1 MKISKNISA
10 NSALWTYLAIMVLA
24 LGVLARIYC
33 YIWHK
38 DLWLDEAMLAFSMY
52 GISFRELFFAPLPFT
67 QAAPL
72 GFLLVSKTLGAV
84 FGYSEWVLYLL
95 PFVCGL
101 GTLILAYKIG
111 KRLFSPFGCFVF
123 VLLAVG
129 NMGLLH
135 YTTEFKQYGIE
146 AFCSFLM
153 IYIYSRLEQ
162 RSKPLYLSLSIIA
175 CSLFAYTALFLGA
188 AMYLALLIAHRK
200 RILGFLREHF
210 LYFLLLGGFVAL
222 YYLLYIRYQRVDG
235 FYEYWQS
242 FFLPHSLS
250 AYPAFIK
257 DTLLGVLEGFTPLI
271 RPQVVPVY
279 MCMGLLG
286 LVVAYKQSR
295 FIFTLCVCAL
305 LVWVALS
312 ILRIYPFGH
321 SGVIGGRLSLYMTP
335 IFNLLCC
342 YFLVAL
348 FARWKWAAVA
358 LVAGILAVTLLRYGK
373 IYPHWHYIQQ
383 THALTATLQAQANSD
398 DLVAIY
404 HASKPAF
411 MYYSFLEGY
420 GIADTQDTKS
430 TKVSQT
436 SRQAPYTGVRFT
448 TFDKDLAQLE
458 QTLRQ
463 TKSKRAFLLISHYEE
478 EWLQDLRATLSR
490 LDSSAQFIQGKGG
503 WGSYLIVLNLAPH

>member
-1 MKISKNISA
+1 
-10 NSALWTYLAIMVLA
+10 MVLA

-33 YIWHK
+33 YVWHK

-52 GISFRELFFAPLPFT
+52 GISFTELFFAPLPFT

-123 VLLAVG
+123 ILLAVG

-188 AMYLALLIAHRK
+188 AMYLALLIEHRK
-200 RILGFLREHF
+200 RILGFLRSHIVP
-210 LYFLLLGGFVAL
+210 FLLLGGFVAL

-235 FYEYWQS
+235 FYTYWQS
-242 FFLPHSLS
+242 FFLPHSPS

-257 DTLLGVLEGFTPLI
+257 DTLLGVLEGFTPFI
-271 RPQVVPVY
+271 KPQVVPVY

-286 LVVAYKQSR
+286 LVIAYKQSR

-312 ILRIYPFGH
+312 LCRIYPFGH

-335 IFNLLCC
+335 VFNLLCC
-342 YFLVAL
+342 YFLVAI
-348 FARWKWAAVA
+348 FGRWKWAAVA
-358 LVAGILAVTLLRYGK
+358 LVAGILSVTLLRYAR

-383 THALTATLQAQANSD
+383 THALTTTLQTQANSD
-398 DLVAIY
+398 DLVLIY

-411 MYYSFLEGY
+411 MYYSFLDGY
-420 GIADTQDTKS
+420 GIADTQNPKGA
-430 TKVSQT
+430 
-436 SRQAPYTGVRFT
+436 QAPYTGVRFT

-458 QTLRQ
+458 QTLRE
-463 TKSKRAFLLISHYEE
+463 SKRAFLLISHYEE
-478 EWLQDLRATLSR
+478 EWLHDLRTLVSR

>member
-33 YIWHK
+33 YVWHK

-52 GISFRELFFAPLPFT
+52 GISFTELFFAPLPFT

-101 GTLILAYKIG
+101 GTLILAYMIG

-123 VLLAVG
+123 ILLAVG

-135 YTTEFKQYGIE
+135 YATEFKQYGIE

-188 AMYLALLIAHRK
+188 AMYLALLIEHRK
-200 RILGFLREHF
+200 RILGFLRSHIVP
-210 LYFLLLGGFVAL
+210 FLLLGGFVAL

-235 FYEYWQS
+235 FYTYWQS
-242 FFLPHSLS
+242 LFLPHSLS

-257 DTLLGVLEGFTPLI
+257 DTLLGVLEGFTPFI
-271 RPQVVPVY
+271 KPQAVPVY

-286 LVVAYKQSR
+286 LVIAYKQSR

-312 ILRIYPFGH
+312 LCRIYPFGH

-335 IFNLLCC
+335 VFNLLCC
-342 YFLVAL
+342 YFLVAI

-358 LVAGILAVTLLRYGK
+358 LVAGILSVTLLRYAR

-383 THALTATLQAQANSD
+383 THALTTTLQNQANSD
-398 DLVAIY
+398 DLVLIY

-411 MYYSFLEGY
+411 LYYSFLEGY
-420 GIADTQDTKS
+420 GIADTQSPKGA
-430 TKVSQT
+430 
-436 SRQAPYTGVRFT
+436 QAPYTGVRFT
-448 TFDKDLAQLE
+448 TFDKDLAKLE
-458 QTLRQ
+458 QTLRE
-463 TKSKRAFLLISHYEE
+463 SKRAFLLISHYEE

-490 LDSSAQFIQGKGG
+490 LDSSAQYIQGKGG

>member
-1 MKISKNISA
+1 
-10 NSALWTYLAIMVLA
+10 MVLA

-33 YIWHK
+33 YVWHK

-67 QAAPL
+67 QAAPI
-72 GFLLVSKTLGAV
+72 GVLLVSKVLGVA
-84 FGYSEWVLYLL
+84 FGYSEWVLYFL

-101 GTLILAYKIG
+101 GTLILAYMIG

-123 VLLAVG
+123 ILLAVG

-153 IYIYSRLEQ
+153 IYIYIYIRVW
-162 RSKPLYLSLSIIA
+162 SKGEPLYLSLSIIA

-200 RILGFLREHF
+200 RILSFLREHF

-242 FFLPHSLS
+242 LFLPHSLS

-257 DTLLGVLEGFTPLI
+257 DTLLGVLEGFTPFI
-271 RPQVVPVY
+271 KSQAVPVY

-335 IFNLLCC
+335 VFNLLCC
-342 YFLVAL
+342 YFLV
-348 FARWKWAAVA
+348 FMYSRWKWAGIA

-383 THALTATLQAQANSD
+383 THALTATLQTQAKGD
-398 DLVAIY
+398 DLVLIY
-404 HASKPAF
+404 RASKPAF
-411 MYYSFLEGY
+411 MYYSFLDGY
-420 GIADTQDTKS
+420 GIADTQSPKGA
-430 TKVSQT
+430 
-436 SRQAPYTGVRFT
+436 QAPYTGVRFT
-448 TFDKDLAQLE
+448 TFDKDLAKLE

-463 TKSKRAFLLISHYEE
+463 TKSKRVYLLISHYEE
-478 EWLQDLRATLSR
+478 EWLQDLRATLLR
-490 LDSSAQFIQGKGG
+490 LDSSAQYIQGKGG
-503 WGSYLIVLNLAPH
+503 WGSYLIVVSLDSLS

>member
-33 YIWHK
+33 YVWHK

-52 GISFRELFFAPLPFT
+52 GISFKELFFAPLPFT
-67 QAAPL
+67 QAAPV
-72 GFLLVSKTLGAV
+72 GVLLVSKVLGAA
-84 FGYSEWVLYLL
+84 FGYSEWVLYFL

-101 GTLILAYKIG
+101 GTLILAYMIG

-123 VLLAVG
+123 ILLAVG

-153 IYIYSRLEQ
+153 IYIYIYIYSRLEQ

-188 AMYLALLIAHRK
+188 ALYLALLIQHR
-200 RILGFLREHF
+200 REILSFLREHF
-210 LYFLLLGGFVAL
+210 LHFLLLGGFVAL

-235 FYEYWQS
+235 FYTYWQS

-257 DTLLGVLEGFTPLI
+257 DTLLGVLEGFTPFI
-271 RPQVVPVY
+271 KPQAVPVY
-279 MCMGLLG
+279 MLMGLLG
-286 LVVAYKQSR
+286 LAIAYKQAR
-295 FIFTLCVCAL
+295 FIFTLCICAL

-312 ILRIYPFGH
+312 LCRIYPFGH

-335 IFNLLCC
+335 VFNLLCC
-342 YFLVAL
+342 YFLV
-348 FARWKWAAVA
+348 FMYSRWKWAGIA

-383 THALTATLQAQANSD
+383 THALTATLQAQAKGD

-404 HASKPAF
+404 RASKPAF
-411 MYYSFLEGY
+411 MYYSFLDGY
-420 GIADTQDTKS
+420 GIADTQSPKGA
-430 TKVSQT
+430 
-436 SRQAPYTGVRFT
+436 QAPYTGVRFT
-448 TFDKDLAQLE
+448 TFDKDLTQLE

-463 TKSKRAFLLISHYEE
+463 AESKRAFLLISHYEE
-478 EWLQDLRATLSR
+478 EWLQDLRATLLR

-503 WGSYLIVLNLAPH
+503 WGSYLIVLNLAP

>member
-1 MKISKNISA
+1 
-10 NSALWTYLAIMVLA
+10 
-24 LGVLARIYC
+24 
-33 YIWHK
+33 
-38 DLWLDEAMLAFSMY
+38 
-52 GISFRELFFAPLPFT
+52 
-67 QAAPL
+67 
-72 GFLLVSKTLGAV
+72 
-84 FGYSEWVLYLL
+84 
-95 PFVCGL
+95 
-101 GTLILAYKIG
+101 
-111 KRLFSPFGCFVF
+111 
-123 VLLAVG
+123 
-129 NMGLLH
+129 
-135 YTTEFKQYGIE
+135 
-146 AFCSFLM
+146 
-153 IYIYSRLEQ
+153 
-162 RSKPLYLSLSIIA
+162 
-175 CSLFAYTALFLGA
+175 
-188 AMYLALLIAHRK
+188 MYLALLIEHRK

-235 FYEYWQS
+235 FYTYWQS

-257 DTLLGVLEGFTPLI
+257 DTLLGVLEGFTPFI
-271 RPQVVPVY
+271 KSQAVPVY

-286 LVVAYKQSR
+286 LAIAYKQAR

-348 FARWKWAAVA
+348 FARWKWVGIA

-404 HASKPAF
+404 RASKPAF

-420 GIADTQDTKS
+420 GIADTQSPKGA
-430 TKVSQT
+430 
-436 SRQAPYTGVRFT
+436 QAPYTGVRFT
-448 TFDKDLAQLE
+448 IFDKDLAQLE
-458 QTLRQ
+458 QTLHQ
-463 TKSKRAFLLISHYEE
+463 AKSKRVYLLISHYEE
-478 EWLQDLRATLSR
+478 EWLQDLRTLVSR
-490 LDSSAQFIQGKGG
+490 LDSNAQFIQGKGG
-503 WGSYLIVLNLAPH
+503 WGSYLIVINLDSLP

>member
-1 MKISKNISA
+1 
-10 NSALWTYLAIMVLA
+10 MVLA

-153 IYIYSRLEQ
+153 IYIYIYSRLEQ

-200 RILGFLREHF
+200 RILGFLRSHIVP
-210 LYFLLLGGFVAL
+210 FLLLGGFVAL

-242 FFLPHSLS
+242 LFLPHSLS

-257 DTLLGVLEGFTPLI
+257 DTLLGVLEGFTPFI
-271 RPQVVPVY
+271 KPQVVPVY

-286 LVVAYKQSR
+286 LGSPISKRALFSP
-295 FIFTLCVCAL
+295 CVCAL
-305 LVWVALS
+305 LVWISLS

-335 IFNLLCC
+335 VFNLLCC

-348 FARWKWAAVA
+348 FGRWKWAAVA
-358 LVAGILAVTLLRYGK
+358 LVAGILAATLLRYGK

-420 GIADTQDTKS
+420 GIADTQSPKGA
-430 TKVSQT
+430 
-436 SRQAPYTGVRFT
+436 QAPYTGVQFT

-463 TKSKRAFLLISHYEE
+463 AKSKRVYLLISHYEE
-478 EWLQDLRATLSR
+478 EWLQDLRTLVSR

-503 WGSYLIVLNLAPH
+503 WGSYLIVISLDSLP

>member
-1 MKISKNISA
+1 
-10 NSALWTYLAIMVLA
+10 MVLA

-33 YIWHK
+33 YVWHK

-52 GISFRELFFAPLPFT
+52 GISFTELFFAPLPFT

-101 GTLILAYKIG
+101 GTLILAYMIG

-123 VLLAVG
+123 ILLAVG

-188 AMYLALLIAHRK
+188 AMYLALLIEHRK
-200 RILGFLREHF
+200 RILGFLRSHIVP
-210 LYFLLLGGFVAL
+210 FLLLGGFVAL

-235 FYEYWQS
+235 FYTYWQS
-242 FFLPHSLS
+242 LFLPHSLS

-257 DTLLGVLEGFTPLI
+257 DTLLGVLEGFTPFI
-271 RPQVVPVY
+271 KPQAVPVY

-286 LVVAYKQSR
+286 LVIAYKQSR

-312 ILRIYPFGH
+312 LCRIYPFGH

-335 IFNLLCC
+335 VFNLLCC
-342 YFLVAL
+342 YFLVAI
-348 FARWKWAAVA
+348 FGRWKWAAVA
-358 LVAGILAVTLLRYGK
+358 LVAGILSVTLLRYAR

-383 THALTATLQAQANSD
+383 THALTTTLQTQANSD
-398 DLVAIY
+398 DLVLIY

-411 MYYSFLEGY
+411 LYYSFLDGY
-420 GIADTQDTKS
+420 GIADTQSPKGA
-430 TKVSQT
+430 
-436 SRQAPYTGVRFT
+436 QAPYTGVRFT
-448 TFDKDLAQLE
+448 TFDKDLAKLE
-458 QTLRQ
+458 QTLRE
-463 TKSKRAFLLISHYEE
+463 SKRAFLLISHYEE
-478 EWLQDLRATLSR
+478 EWLHDLRTLVSR

>member
-33 YIWHK
+33 YVWHK

-52 GISFRELFFAPLPFT
+52 GISFTELFFAPLPFT

-123 VLLAVG
+123 ILLAVG

-135 YTTEFKQYGIE
+135 YATEFKQYGIE

-153 IYIYSRLEQ
+153 IYIYIYSRLEQ

-188 AMYLALLIAHRK
+188 AMYLALLIEHRK
-200 RILGFLREHF
+200 RILGFLRSHIVP
-210 LYFLLLGGFVAL
+210 FLLLGGFVAL

-235 FYEYWQS
+235 FYTYWQS
-242 FFLPHSLS
+242 LFLPHSLS

-257 DTLLGVLEGFTPLI
+257 DTLLGVLEGFTPFI
-271 RPQVVPVY
+271 KPQAVPVY

-286 LVVAYKQSR
+286 LVIAYKQSR

-312 ILRIYPFGH
+312 LCRIYPFGH

-335 IFNLLCC
+335 VFNLLCC
-342 YFLVAL
+342 YFLVAI
-348 FARWKWAAVA
+348 FGRWKWAAVA
-358 LVAGILAVTLLRYGK
+358 LGAGILSVTLLRYAR

-383 THALTATLQAQANSD
+383 THALTTTLQTQANSD
-398 DLVAIY
+398 DLVLIY

-411 MYYSFLEGY
+411 LYYSFLDGY
-420 GIADTQDTKS
+420 GIADTQSPKGA
-430 TKVSQT
+430 
-436 SRQAPYTGVRFT
+436 QAPYTGVRFT

-463 TKSKRAFLLISHYEE
+463 AKSKRAFLLISHYEE

-490 LDSSAQFIQGKGG
+490 LDSSAQYIQGKGG

>member
-1 MKISKNISA
+1 
-10 NSALWTYLAIMVLA
+10 MVLA

-101 GTLILAYKIG
+101 GTLILAYMIG

-153 IYIYSRLEQ
+153 IYIYIYSRLEQ

-188 AMYLALLIAHRK
+188 AMYLALLIEHRK

-210 LYFLLLGGFVAL
+210 LHFLLLGGFVAL

-242 FFLPHSLS
+242 LFLPHSLS

-286 LVVAYKQSR
+286 LVVAYKQAR

-348 FARWKWAAVA
+348 FGRWKWAAVA
-358 LVAGILAVTLLRYGK
+358 LVAGILAVTLLRYAR

-404 HASKPAF
+404 RASKPAF
-411 MYYSFLEGY
+411 MYYSFLDGY

-463 TKSKRAFLLISHYEE
+463 AKSKRVYLLISHYEE
-478 EWLQDLRATLSR
+478 EWLQDLRTLVSR

-503 WGSYLIVLNLAPH
+503 WGSYLIVISLDSLP

>member
-33 YIWHK
+33 YVWHK

-52 GISFRELFFAPLPFT
+52 GISFTELFFAPLPFT

-101 GTLILAYKIG
+101 GTLILAYMIG

-123 VLLAVG
+123 ILLAVG

-135 YTTEFKQYGIE
+135 YATEFKQYGIE

-188 AMYLALLIAHRK
+188 AMYLALLIEHRK
-200 RILGFLREHF
+200 RILGFLRSHIVP
-210 LYFLLLGGFVAL
+210 FLLLGGFVAL

-235 FYEYWQS
+235 FYTYWQS
-242 FFLPHSLS
+242 LFLPHSLS

-257 DTLLGVLEGFTPLI
+257 DTLLGVLEGFTPFI
-271 RPQVVPVY
+271 KPQAVPVY

-286 LVVAYKQSR
+286 LVIAYKQSR

-312 ILRIYPFGH
+312 LCRIYPFGH

-335 IFNLLCC
+335 VFNLLCC
-342 YFLVAL
+342 YFLVAI

-358 LVAGILAVTLLRYGK
+358 LVAGILSVTLLRYAR

-383 THALTATLQAQANSD
+383 THALTTTLQNQANSD
-398 DLVAIY
+398 DLVLIY

-411 MYYSFLEGY
+411 LYYSFLEGY
-420 GIADTQDTKS
+420 GIADTQSPKGA
-430 TKVSQT
+430 
-436 SRQAPYTGVRFT
+436 QAPYTGVKFT
-448 TFDKDLAQLE
+448 TFDKDLAKLE
-458 QTLRQ
+458 QTLRE
-463 TKSKRAFLLISHYEE
+463 SKRAFLLISHYEE

-490 LDSSAQFIQGKGG
+490 LDSSAQYIQGKGG

>member
-33 YIWHK
+33 YVWHK

-52 GISFRELFFAPLPFT
+52 GISFTELFFAPLPFT

-123 VLLAVG
+123 ILLAVG

-153 IYIYSRLEQ
+153 IYIYIYSRLEQ

-188 AMYLALLIAHRK
+188 AMYLALLIEHRK
-200 RILGFLREHF
+200 RILGFLRSHIVP
-210 LYFLLLGGFVAL
+210 FLLLGGFVAL

-235 FYEYWQS
+235 FYTYWQS
-242 FFLPHSLS
+242 FFLPHSPS

-257 DTLLGVLEGFTPLI
+257 DTLLGVLEGFTPFI
-271 RPQVVPVY
+271 KPQVVPVY

-286 LVVAYKQSR
+286 LAIAYKQSR

-312 ILRIYPFGH
+312 LCRIYPFGH

-335 IFNLLCC
+335 VFNLLCC
-342 YFLVAL
+342 YFLVAI

-358 LVAGILAVTLLRYGK
+358 LVAGILSVTLLRYAR

-383 THALTATLQAQANSD
+383 THALTTTLQNQANSD

-411 MYYSFLEGY
+411 LYYSFLEGY
-420 GIADTQDTKS
+420 GIADTQSPKGA
-430 TKVSQT
+430 
-436 SRQAPYTGVRFT
+436 QAPYTGVKFT
-448 TFDKDLAQLE
+448 TFDKDLAKLE

-463 TKSKRAFLLISHYEE
+463 AKSKRAFLLISHYEE

-490 LDSSAQFIQGKGG
+490 LDSSAQYIQGKGG

>member
-33 YIWHK
+33 YVWHK

-52 GISFRELFFAPLPFT
+52 GISFKELFFAPLPFT
-67 QAAPL
+67 QAAPV
-72 GFLLVSKTLGAV
+72 GVLLVSKVLGVA
-84 FGYSEWVLYLL
+84 FGYSEWVLYFL

-101 GTLILAYKIG
+101 GTLILAYMIG

-123 VLLAVG
+123 ILLAVG

-153 IYIYSRLEQ
+153 IYIYIYSRLEQ

-175 CSLFAYTALFLGA
+175 CSLFAYTALFLGTA
-188 AMYLALLIAHRK
+188 LYLALLIQHR
-200 RILGFLREHF
+200 REILRFLREHF

-235 FYEYWQS
+235 FYTYWQS

-257 DTLLGVLEGFTPLI
+257 DTLLGVLEGFTPFI
-271 RPQVVPVY
+271 KPQAVPVY
-279 MCMGLLG
+279 ILMGLLG
-286 LVVAYKQSR
+286 LAIAYKQAR
-295 FIFTLCVCAL
+295 FIFTLCICAL

-312 ILRIYPFGH
+312 LCRIYPFGH

-335 IFNLLCC
+335 VFNLLCC
-342 YFLVAL
+342 YFLV
-348 FARWKWAAVA
+348 FMYSRWKWAGIA

-383 THALTATLQAQANSD
+383 THALTATLQAQAKGD

-404 HASKPAF
+404 RASKPAF
-411 MYYSFLEGY
+411 MYYSFLDGY
-420 GIADTQDTKS
+420 GIADTQSPKGA
-430 TKVSQT
+430 
-436 SRQAPYTGVRFT
+436 QAPYTGVRFT
-448 TFDKDLAQLE
+448 TFDKDLTQLE

-463 TKSKRAFLLISHYEE
+463 AESKRAFLLISHYEE
-478 EWLQDLRATLSR
+478 EWLQDLRATLLR

-503 WGSYLIVLNLAPH
+503 WGSYLIILNLAP